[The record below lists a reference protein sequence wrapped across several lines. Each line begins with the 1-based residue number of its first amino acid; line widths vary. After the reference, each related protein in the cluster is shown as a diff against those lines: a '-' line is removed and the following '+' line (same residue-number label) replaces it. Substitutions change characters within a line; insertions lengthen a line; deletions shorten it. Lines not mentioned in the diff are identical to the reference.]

1 MEIAHPLDTDIS
13 SMAYMCGNNK
23 VQDYFQG
30 TKYIWNLPVQAEKLQ
45 IVRDFDWYILIV
57 SFWHC
62 SFDMRNIWLT
72 PI

>member
-13 SMAYMCGNNK
+13 SMAYMCGNSK

-45 IVRDFDWYILIV
+45 IVRDFDILIV
-57 SFWHC
+57 SF
-62 SFDMRNIWLT
+62 
-72 PI
+72 